1 MKKILPYFTN
11 NYEKFKFKKQDIK
24 NHLRKFSI
32 NECKKNYVKL
42 FDIL

>member
-32 NECKKNYVKL
+32 HECKKNYVKL